1 MVIII
6 ISFADVTLKPVCSWK
21 FTFDRSQN
29 WMWWLTIKIFKQFH
43 IRPRYVV
50 ICICIC
56 IWISLSLC
64 FHFQHV
70 SYFHNVNEKKA
81 FLEIKF
87 VTFGVLAFFNADIHV
102 QCQMPLNRLFTHLYT
117 THSNV
122 CVYWEILDRYVSI
135 RNLKDKKIYL

>member
-6 ISFADVTLKPVCSWK
+6 ISFADVALKPVCSWK

-43 IRPRYVV
+43 IRLRYVV
-50 ICICIC
+50 IC
-56 IWISLSLC
+56 ISLSLC

-102 QCQMPLNRLFTHLYT
+102 QCQMPLNRLFKHLYT

-135 RNLKDKKIYL
+135 RNFKDKKNIS